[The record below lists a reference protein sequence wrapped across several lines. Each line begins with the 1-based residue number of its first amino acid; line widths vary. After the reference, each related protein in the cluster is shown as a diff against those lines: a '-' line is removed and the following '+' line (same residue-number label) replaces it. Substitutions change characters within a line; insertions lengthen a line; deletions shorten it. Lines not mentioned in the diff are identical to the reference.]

1 MDQWWNLNSLRQNKQ
16 NQEQCILIKHSTQ
29 TCGETDFVSSPG
41 IIKSVEQHRT
51 VKEQR
56 PHLPRVTWPSW
67 SLTGAHFHHGHLIHP
82 QDKAAWALHSSQ
94 VTGMQLVRNLWSALS
109 PSQLGNGF
117 PQVPWPP
124 HLATRSTRSSCCP
137 ASTVVTSSS
146 QSLFSLTGASP
157 AQFLILRRGL
167 GSLPFCVEAAKPIPS
182 C

>member
-137 ASTVVTSSS
+137 ASMVITSSS
-146 QSLFSLTGASP
+146 
-157 AQFLILRRGL
+157 
-167 GSLPFCVEAAKPIPS
+167 
-182 C
+182 